1 MSDSEYVIFGSE
13 YSPFSVKLRSYFRYK
28 GIPHEWRPRTQE
40 NYPEFQKHAKLPLIP
55 LVLGPDGEVLQDST
69 PIMEKME
76 ARFPDKPI
84 QPPGQTLS
92 YLSCLLE
99 DYGDEW
105 VNKPM
110 FHYRWWREE
119 DQQAVGDGLARALL
133 PNGDAQSLEELAS
146 QIRKRMVPRLSF
158 VGSNDITK
166 ETIEASLDNLLSLL
180 ETHLSGRHYIFGG
193 IPSFADFGLWGQ
205 IYSCMLQP
213 TTEKM
218 LRNSYPNLLDWIERM
233 LEPVATSGW
242 EDWQRLSITLE
253 PILES
258 EIGELY
264 LPWSEANSK
273 AVFGDQETFSVD
285 LKGREFTQNSAKYS
299 ARSLQALKNRLA
311 VLQQTQE
318 LEEILLKTNCLP
330 YLVAQDW

>member
-1 MSDSEYVIFGSE
+1 MSDDIYVIFGSE

-40 NYPEFQKHAKLPLIP
+40 NYAEFQKYAKLPLIP
-55 LVLGPDGEVLQDST
+55 LVLGPKDEVLQDST

-76 ARFPDKPI
+76 ERFPEKPI
-84 QPPGQTLS
+84 QPPSETLA
-92 YLSCLLE
+92 YLSTLLE

-110 FHYRWWREE
+110 FHYRWWRDE

-133 PNGDAQSLEELAS
+133 PNGDAQTREEMAG

-158 VGSNDITK
+158 VGSNEITK
-166 ETIEASLDNLLSLL
+166 DTIEESLDNLLTLL
-180 ETHLSGRHYIFGG
+180 EKHLSTRSYIFGG
-193 IPSFADFGLWGQ
+193 QPSFADFGLWGQ

-213 TTEKM
+213 TTEK
-218 LRNSYPNLLDWIERM
+218 LIRTTYPNLLDWIERM
-233 LEPVATSGW
+233 LDPETTGGW
-242 EDWQRLSITLE
+242 EDWPRLSSTLE
-253 PILES
+253 PLLKS
-258 EIGELY
+258 EIGDLY
-264 LPWSEANSK
+264 LPWSEANGK
-273 AVFGDQETFSVD
+273 AVFGEQPEFTVK
-285 LKGREFTQNSAKYS
+285 LNEREFTQQSAKYS
-299 ARSLQALKNRLA
+299 ARSLQALKNKLSA
-311 VLQQTQE
+311 LGKVGE